1 MSYLQVV
8 QDRNFVKL
16 WLSQI
21 LSLIAQNL
29 LNFAL
34 IIRIYD
40 LTQGSRFA
48 NISVALLILS
58 FGVPAVLL
66 SSLAGVYVDHWDRK
80 RVLVVS
86 NFFRAVLVLGFLVF
100 EQNLL
105 VVMLLAL
112 LISSATQFFA
122 PAEAAS
128 IPVVS
133 KPSNLVKANGLF
145 VTTFY
150 ATFIV
155 GYSTSAPVIKAFGP
169 QSSYLLAAAFFGVAT
184 ILAVVLPSLG
194 GKKSGNISFKQL
206 WKVTQ
211 HDMKAG
217 RKLIWNDPN
226 LKYPIIQLMLVQAVV
241 SVILTLAP
249 ALSLALLKQPL
260 QDSSLYLVIPA
271 GIGMLVG
278 VLSVGHLTKHMAKTT
293 LVKLGLLIGGVMITL
308 LGLTGLLYRQ
318 MGGHPIAGIAS
329 VEKIVALELFLLGV
343 TVSAISVTAQ
353 TLLHEMSEEKMRG
366 TVFGVLY
373 TLINFAATAPVLVAG
388 VLADALSVTK
398 VIALAGLLL
407 VAYAVFQHTIFKPST
422 NLTLD

>member
-1 MSYLQVV
+1 MSYIQVV
-8 QDRNFVKL
+8 QDRNFAKL
-16 WLSQI
+16 WFSQI

-34 IIRIYD
+34 IIRIFD
-40 LTQGSRFA
+40 LTQGGRFA

-80 RVLVVS
+80 RVLVIS

-100 EQNLL
+100 EHNLL
-105 VVMLLAL
+105 IVMLMAL

-128 IPVVS
+128 IPMVS
-133 KPSNLVKANGLF
+133 KPANLVKANGLF

-150 ATFIV
+150 ATFVI
-155 GYSTSAPVIKAFGP
+155 GFSASAPIIKSFGVQAP
-169 QSSYLLAAAFFGVAT
+169 YLLASGFFGIAT
-184 ILAVVLPSLG
+184 ILAVALPALG
-194 GKKSGNISFKQL
+194 GKKSGNISFKAL

-211 HDMKAG
+211 KDLKLG

-226 LKYPIIQLMLVQAVV
+226 LKFPIIQLMLVQGVI

-249 ALSLALLKQPL
+249 AISLALLKQPL
-260 QDSSLYLVIPA
+260 QDASSYLVLPA
-271 GIGMLVG
+271 GIGMILG
-278 VLSVGHLTKHMAKTT
+278 VLGVGHLTKLISKPT
-293 LVKLGLLIGGVMITL
+293 LVRIGLFVGGIVVTA
-308 LGLTGLLYRQ
+308 LGLTGLLYRSVK
-318 MGGHPIAGIAS
+318 GHPLATIVGI
-329 VEKIVALELFLLGV
+329 ERLVAAELFLLGITIAV
-343 TVSAISVTAQ
+343 ISISAQ

-373 TLINFAATAPVLVAG
+373 TLINFAATAPVLLAG
-388 VLADALSVTK
+388 ILADVLSVTK
-398 VIALAGLLL
+398 VVAIAGVLLL
-407 VAYAVFQHTIFKPST
+407 TYAFFQRQRPTIQPPT
-422 NLTLD
+422 